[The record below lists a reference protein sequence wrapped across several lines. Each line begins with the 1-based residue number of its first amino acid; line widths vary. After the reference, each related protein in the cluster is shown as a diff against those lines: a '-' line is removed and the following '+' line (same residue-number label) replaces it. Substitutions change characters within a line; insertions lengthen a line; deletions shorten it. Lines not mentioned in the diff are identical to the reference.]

1 MSKYIELY
9 SKIFEEFSVKE
20 IISAILGAFVY
31 TSFITVP
38 FVIIMGQVIS
48 VYLYLLTYW
57 VVLIIIVMILL
68 NYVFHHLIKQSL
80 KLKHPEF
87 KTDINPLILTNQI
100 IIDIIFV
107 IIGLLFLFVW
117 IPILMV

>member
-38 FVIIMGQVIS
+38 FIIIMGQVIS

>member
-20 IISAILGAFVY
+20 IISAIFGAFVY

-87 KTDINPLILTNQI
+87 KTNINPLILTNQI